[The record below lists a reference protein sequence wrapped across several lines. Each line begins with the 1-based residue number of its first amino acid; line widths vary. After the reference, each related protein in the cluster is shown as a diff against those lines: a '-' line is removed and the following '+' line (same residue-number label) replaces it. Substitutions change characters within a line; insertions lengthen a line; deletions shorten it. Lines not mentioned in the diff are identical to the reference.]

1 MEDTLLTSAHKSIT
15 TNNKKRAEG
24 VVKFLAS
31 IHGVLDSILSINL
44 GWRETKNGG
53 GTRRGKRK
61 KGNGKE
67 RKTKGGGKDVGQD
80 GRSCF

>member
-1 MEDTLLTSAHKSIT
+1 M
-15 TNNKKRAEG
+15 
-24 VVKFLAS
+24 VKFLAS
-31 IHGVLDSILSINL
+31 IHGVLGSILSINL

-67 RKTKGGGKDVGQD
+67 RKTVRGEERMWGRIEGAVSKAVGN
-80 GRSCF
+80 